1 MTKQNE
7 DSWSVAFRLNIY
19 IKRRALIVC
28 IESASND
35 RARLRVKKR
44 DDLVWISNTSKSL
57 TNVVLERLVDVI
69 LVSLLIKM
77 LVKDKKIIDEFIKM
91 TVWNETTRADAY
103 YLIKLAFWL
112 MDLASD
118 VSLWDGRPCGPR
130 WSRPCRSLKRPP
142 ETATAVYSS
151 DKKPPPFT
159 AVTNSHGLFTAK
171 RTELCECVGKVE
183 QL

>member
-28 IESASND
+28 IESAYND

-91 TVWNETTRADAY
+91 TV
-103 YLIKLAFWL
+103 
-112 MDLASD
+112 
-118 VSLWDGRPCGPR
+118 
-130 WSRPCRSLKRPP
+130 
-142 ETATAVYSS
+142 
-151 DKKPPPFT
+151 
-159 AVTNSHGLFTAK
+159 
-171 RTELCECVGKVE
+171 
-183 QL
+183 